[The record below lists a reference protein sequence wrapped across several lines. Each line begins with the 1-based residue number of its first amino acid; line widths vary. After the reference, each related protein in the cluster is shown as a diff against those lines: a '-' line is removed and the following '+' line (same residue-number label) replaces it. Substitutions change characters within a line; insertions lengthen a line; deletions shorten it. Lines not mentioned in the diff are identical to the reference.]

1 MQMDAIEGGSG
12 TPMEPDWE
20 SLYADI
26 YDIAGAKEEW
36 GIVVRELRES
46 GMLTVSNGHA
56 IKRLV
61 EFRVQYERSARH
73 VAEHGPILAATSKK
87 AKVGQWNPHWSVM
100 KQADEAIRSLE
111 AELGISPTKRGR
123 NTKVQQR
130 GAQSP
135 RPSDRYLKRP

>member
-1 MQMDAIEGGSG
+1 MGVVAIEGAGG
-12 TPMEPDWE
+12 TPMEPDWQ
-20 SLYADI
+20 SLYGDAL
-26 YDIAGAKEEW
+26 DIAGAREEW
-36 GIVVRELRES
+36 GIVVRELKDS

-111 AELGISPTKRGR
+111 GELGISPTRRSR

-130 GAQSP
+130 GTQTA
-135 RPSDRYLKRP
+135 RPADRYLRK